1 MFAAFRCDGL
11 VRDWRYPVPTRSL
24 TFKNSDVLY
33 EFVFTKFQVLGLL
46 LNREPLLFTTSGD
59 GKIFFRFSGRMM
71 CVKIYFGLYA
81 SIEHFSTS
89 SAMNYSLELKFMK
102 LCKSKI
108 DVEL

>member
-1 MFAAFRCDGL
+1 MIGAIQYLLAHSHLKILMFFLNNVFR
-11 VRDWRYPVPTRSL
+11 
-24 TFKNSDVLY
+24 
-33 EFVFTKFQVLGLL
+33 KFQVLGLL
-46 LNREPLLFTTSGD
+46 LNRQPLLFTTSGD